1 MFWHDAHTFCMRW
14 YDIHSKNSPERRE
27 MPTIIDVTFQCLG
40 HWHCAKV
47 ILDPPFFHFNVAETD
62 RAGVLPKA
70 TDVWFAFSLLPICLF
85 QSEFENPVLSLVL
98 QRTQR
103 WGPDILFITSEAA
116 IVPVLNGHTSEI
128 FIPLFSSGGLK
139 CSYDEWVE
147 LQCLDEAKLSTT

>member
-1 MFWHDAHTFCMRW
+1 MNIPSVWDE

-47 ILDPPFFHFNVAETD
+47 ILDPPFFHLDVAETD

-85 QSEFENPVLSLVL
+85 QSELENPALLLAL

-103 WGPDILFITSEAA
+103 WGPDILFVTCKAA
-116 IVPVLNGHTSEI
+116 IVPMWRRMTNGRTLEV
-128 FIPLFSSGGLK
+128 FILLCSAGGLK
-139 CSYDEWVE
+139 RSYDEWLE
-147 LQCLDEAKLSTT
+147 LQCLDETKLSTT